1 MQLLLALAS
10 IIRTPRRFAVDGYHS
25 SDLLIQALYP
35 TEKAL
40 LKLMRVDAGKDAPVI
55 ESLGFITSEKLDDI
69 LSTYKAGRQHA

>member
-40 LKLMRVDAGKDAPVI
+40 LKLLRVDAGKDATKGI
-55 ESLGFITSEKLDDI
+55 MRRIAIGQF
-69 LSTYKAGRQHA
+69 